1 MEKREIE
8 KAIKEILNAPITYRS
23 IEKLRHL
30 YTVYNNLYSD
40 NDTKYQYSRAAE
52 KPEVQRE
59 TRQPKTEFERILQS
73 TDYRR
78 IISVFSELGDTLKV
92 ISPRLYEGVVREL
105 KK

>member
-30 YTVYNNLYSD
+30 LIVYNNMYRN
-40 NDTKYQYSRAAE
+40 NDIKYRYSRAAE
-52 KPEVQRE
+52 KPEAQKE
-59 TRQPKTEFERILQS
+59 TRQPKTEFDRILRS

-78 IISVFSELGDTLKV
+78 IIAVFSELGDTLKV
-92 ISPRLYEGVVREL
+92 ISPRLYEGIVREL

>member
-30 YTVYNNLYSD
+30 LIVYNNLYGD
-40 NDTKYQYSRAAE
+40 NDIKYHYSRAAE
-52 KPEVQRE
+52 KPEA
-59 TRQPKTEFERILQS
+59 PKTEFERILRS

-78 IISVFSELGDTLKV
+78 IIAVFSELGDTLKV

>member
-30 YTVYNNLYSD
+30 LIVYNNMYGD
-40 NDTKYQYSRAAE
+40 NDIKYHYSRAAE
-52 KPEVQRE
+52 KPEAQKE
-59 TRQPKTEFERILQS
+59 PRQPKTEFEQILRS
-73 TDYRR
+73 TDYRH
-78 IISVFSELGDTLKV
+78 IISVFSV